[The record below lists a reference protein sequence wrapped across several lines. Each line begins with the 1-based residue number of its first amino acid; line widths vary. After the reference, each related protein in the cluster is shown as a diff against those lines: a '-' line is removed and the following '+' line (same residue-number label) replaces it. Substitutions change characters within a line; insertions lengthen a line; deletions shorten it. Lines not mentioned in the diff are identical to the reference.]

1 MLYRLQ
7 VFFHYSCLKCK
18 VVTATNTTKHATRIF
33 SVGQKLIITA
43 YVSTFEM
50 IDDTYHKIIL
60 TSNSLLQVAWRNN
73 KWSTW
78 KVIFFHFY
86 VEFAARWNEW
96 KTRRWKC
103 FKKKFFEPTHEKKS
117 WNKMFSSSP
126 ILHLTFLETNLQKKG
141 EKKHDVSFALAKT
154 PSVERLFMSKLKHLN
169 LFSCNLKLF

>member
-103 FKKKFFEPTHEKKS
+103 FKKNFFEPTHEKKVETRCFLLLPS
-117 WNKMFSSSP
+117 FTSP
-126 ILHLTFLETNLQKKG
+126 SQKQIFKKKG